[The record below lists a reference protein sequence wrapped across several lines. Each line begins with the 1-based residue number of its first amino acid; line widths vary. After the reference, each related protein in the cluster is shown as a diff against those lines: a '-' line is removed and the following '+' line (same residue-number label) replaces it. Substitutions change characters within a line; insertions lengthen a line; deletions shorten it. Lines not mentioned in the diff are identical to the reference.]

1 MNDFYND
8 LWKLLDNQRGSMD
21 LHKYKEICFDLIF
34 LLAVNR
40 KFEQRKAELD
50 PEDKEDSDYHELW
63 LEKESRWDYISQHVD
78 TNKLNQVIHDALL
91 TIEKSNPDYKDL
103 THKDTFLS
111 KNLDFQKLSTI
122 FHDFDNAFAKKENNL
137 QLDYLGNTY
146 QFFLQQFAASS
157 GRTGGEFYTPACVV
171 QLLVNLL
178 QPFPRPNYEIVIYDP
193 CCGSGGMFVQS
204 QEFIT
209 KNKKNNENG
218 NLDAYQ
224 PLCLGQEIDDSTWK
238 LARMNLLIH
247 SLKFH
252 LGLKAEDTFKEDL
265 HPNKKADYIITNPP
279 FNLANKHIKENDP
292 RWKWGIPPK
301 NDANFAW
308 IEHCLSKLKEK
319 GVAAIIMANG
329 TLSGLNK
336 KVASIRQNL
345 IEDNLVEAIITLPNN
360 LFYTTGIAP
369 CVWILR
375 KNRENESVLMIDIS
389 QDDFGE
395 KISSSQ
401 RILTEKNIR
410 EVAEL
415 YHQFRDKKKL
425 PKNGLLAKI
434 VSQEEI
440 KESNYILVPARYL
453 SQSEIELTP
462 KEIDEKLLKTTL
474 KLRDLINQ
482 QDNYHQELKK
492 LLEEVEGEIKER

>member
-40 KFEQRKAELD
+40 KFEQRKAEL
-50 PEDKEDSDYHELW
+50 PLEDKEDPDYHELW
-63 LEKESRWDYISQHVD
+63 LEEESRWDYISQHVD
-78 TNKLNQVIHDALL
+78 TNKLNQVIYDALL
-91 TIEKSNPDYKDL
+91 TIEKSNPDYKEL
-103 THKDTFLS
+103 THKDTFLN

-146 QFFLQQFAASS
+146 QFFFQQFAASS

-209 KNKKNNENG
+209 KNKKNNQNG

-265 HPNKKADYIITNPP
+265 HQNKKADYVITNPP

-292 RWKWGIPPK
+292 RWKWGTPPK

-308 IEHCLSKLKEK
+308 IEHCLYKLREK

-336 KVASIRQNL
+336 KVVSIRQKL
-345 IEDNLVEAIITLPNN
+345 VEDNLVEAIITLPNN

-369 CVWILR
+369 CIWILR
-375 KNRENESVLMIDIS
+375 KDREKKNILMVDIS

-401 RILTEKNIR
+401 RILTERNIR

-415 YHQFRDKKKL
+415 YHQFRDKEKL
-425 PKNGLLAKI
+425 VENGILAKI
-434 VSQEEI
+434 VSQKEI
-440 KESNYILVPARYL
+440 KENNFILVPARYL
-453 SQSEIELTP
+453 SQNEIELTP

-474 KLRDLINQ
+474 KLRDIINQ

-492 LLEEVEGEIKER
+492 LLEEVEKEIEEK